1 MELERIKYMAK
12 QKYERKESITICG
25 MLDVDDDGQYVVT
38 VEDKDNS
45 TEYELKSILDS
56 MVGSVVTFSSESYL

>member
-1 MELERIKYMAK
+1 MAK